1 MSSFDQWTHWHE
13 AKGNAPKEAA
23 SVAEP
28 EEAAFDGW
36 RSQHQPNYSTAM
48 TGLAASADPYLSS
61 YYGGAAGYPPYQA
74 FGVGDGAWSSGGDH
88 LAFMG
93 GYSQPPVQPDSYGM
107 DGVFGG
113 QGFGGFGQP
122 GFGGYGP
129 FHGNGDYSAGWGG
142 GMGRK
147 YGDYYRGD
155 PAAYGGEERSVK
167 QVEQGMQRLS
177 MDPKQPAHD
186 PRMCGELAPAAGG
199 PQKKSWASI
208 ASQPARAAP
217 LAGGKV
223 VMPMAGPAPR
233 DTIGVWDGKNGAPKS
248 VGPAAVGARP
258 GWLAP
263 RGRGQPPLGYPQA
276 PPAQPPPPPPPPTH
290 PVLDELRDRNEYNP
304 KEFDLSAK
312 GARFFV
318 IKSYSEDDIHRSI
331 KYEIWASTEHGNKRL
346 DSAFRERDGKG
357 PVYLLYSVNGSGHFC
372 GMAQMLSP
380 VDYSSSSSVW
390 AQDKWKGQFKVKWI
404 YVKDVPNS
412 QLRHIRLENNENKPV
427 TNSRDTQ
434 EVPAD
439 KGRQVLKIIHA
450 FNHRTSIFDDFVHYE
465 QRQEEEEGRRPAA
478 HHPAP
483 NKATRRRATRQR
495 AAGTAHEAGARA
507 TSRPGSTACGGGRAR
522 AGRQLVPDGADASPD
537 RL

>member
-1 MSSFDQWTHWHE
+1 MSAGVQDQR
-13 AKGNAPKEAA
+13 KNPQLQGNGSKESGGGVAA
-23 SVAEP
+23 VDLPDEQP
-28 EEAAFDGW
+28 DVW
-36 RSQHQPNYSTAM
+36 RSQQHSYGAAGMP
-48 TGLAASADPYLSS
+48 ASADPYLSS

-93 GYSQPPVQPDSYGM
+93 GYSQPPVQPDSYGADAM
-107 DGVFGG
+107 FG

-129 FHGNGDYSAGWGG
+129 FHGSGDYAAGWGG
-142 GMGRK
+142 AGVRK
-147 YGDYYRGD
+147 YDDYYRGD
-155 PAAYGGEERSVK
+155 PAAYGGEERSIK
-167 QVEQGMQRLS
+167 QVEQGMQGLS
-177 MDPKQPAHD
+177 MDAKDEPGSAEPPPGA
-186 PRMCGELAPAAGG
+186 

-208 ASQPARAAP
+208 ASQPARP
-217 LAGGKV
+217 SSLQRKPPTPAGNGTGV
-223 VMPMAGPAPR
+223 VPVGHGGPPPPR
-233 DTIGVWDGKNGAPKS
+233 DVIGVWEGRGGPVPAPA
-248 VGPAAVGARP
+248 PARP
-258 GWLAP
+258 PWTAP
-263 RGRGQPPLGYPQA
+263 RARPPPQG
-276 PPAQPPPPPPPPTH
+276 PPPPPAH

-304 KEFDLSAK
+304 REFDLSAK
-312 GARFFV
+312 EARFFV

-465 QRQEEEEGRRPAA
+465 QRQEEEEGRRPAPRDHA
-478 HHPAP
+478 
-483 NKATRRRATRQR
+483 KAS
-495 AAGTAHEAGARA
+495 EEPSGARA
-507 TSRPGSTACGGGRAR
+507 ECRGDRGRGK
-522 AGRQLVPDGADASPD
+522 GR
-537 RL
+537 RN